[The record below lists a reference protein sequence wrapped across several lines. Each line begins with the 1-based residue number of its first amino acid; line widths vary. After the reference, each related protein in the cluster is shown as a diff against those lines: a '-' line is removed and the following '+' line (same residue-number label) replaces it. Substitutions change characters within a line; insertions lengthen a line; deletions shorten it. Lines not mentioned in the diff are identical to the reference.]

1 LLGAKGSAKPETIA
15 ELANATITE
24 DFQGIM
30 AWYSTV
36 RNGLQYAESW
46 DASRDKA
53 AQEAFIKA
61 MDKFRAVN
69 IYG

>member
-1 LLGAKGSAKPETIA
+1 VRVPKSSILLGAKGSAKPETIA
-15 ELANATITE
+15 ELANA
-24 DFQGIM
+24 
-30 AWYSTV
+30 TV